1 MFWRSVNGSSGEERN
16 VLARPASRIARKSGK
31 SLKAGRTILTAIYF
45 LQARA
50 AVPPI
55 KGSRRAMAL
64 LPTGIDLDH
73 VIHTSLP
80 RCSLR
85 GESGQMKTLMLMACM
100 AVSSVA
106 AAQDTVYDYQGAVM
120 TGVGGP
126 ETITAQ
132 LDLIG
137 PVSDLTFNVSVSIAG
152 SSYSTQF
159 PANGC
164 SVVCSSAG
172 SPMSFQFN
180 EKNGKFVGADLTMAN
195 LPGPPY
201 DNELLGVL
209 SIGAKGDSLKFTD
222 VYFGNS
228 PISVSN
234 STPGIWK
241 YMGAPEL
248 NAGGALSAIA
258 LLAVCLLLLTERRK
272 SSTGLAS
279 AK

>member
-1 MFWRSVNGSSGEERN
+1 
-16 VLARPASRIARKSGK
+16 
-31 SLKAGRTILTAIYF
+31 
-45 LQARA
+45 
-50 AVPPI
+50 
-55 KGSRRAMAL
+55 
-64 LPTGIDLDH
+64 
-73 VIHTSLP
+73 
-80 RCSLR
+80 
-85 GESGQMKTLMLMACM
+85 MKTLMLMACM

-222 VYFGNS
+222 VYFGKS

-234 STPGIWK
+234 ATPGIWK

-258 LLAVCLLLLTERRK
+258 LLAVCLLMRRQGGRVPPDWPRQNKLGSFAVPSAAPASKGSVHRYLVERTFPPGRSRASMPRRRK
-272 SSTGLAS
+272 R
-279 AK
+279 

>member
-1 MFWRSVNGSSGEERN
+1 MDIVGGGHLSVGGN
-16 VLARPASRIARKSGK
+16 L
-31 SLKAGRTILTAIYF
+31 
-45 LQARA
+45 
-50 AVPPI
+50 
-55 KGSRRAMAL
+55 
-64 LPTGIDLDH
+64 
-73 VIHTSLP
+73 
-80 RCSLR
+80 
-85 GESGQMKTLMLMACM
+85 
-100 AVSSVA
+100 
-106 AAQDTVYDYQGAVM
+106 
-120 TGVGGP
+120 GVGGP

-132 LDLIG
+132 LDLLG

-164 SVVCSSAG
+164 QVVCSSAG
-172 SPMSFQFN
+172 MPMSFQFN

-195 LPGPPY
+195 LPGPPD

-234 STPGIWK
+234 STPGIWTEVR
-241 YMGAPEL
+241 APEL
-248 NAGGALSAIA
+248 NAGGALSAMT
-258 LLAVCLLLLTERRK
+258 LLIVCLLMLTERRK